1 MRLSAY
7 FTVRALP
14 DEFVNE
20 RTIDRLVNNAIM
32 VAVPEREHAGAATE
46 GFC

>member
-1 MRLSAY
+1 MISHNWDLAFQWY
-7 FTVRALP
+7 P
-14 DEFVNE
+14 
-20 RTIDRLVNNAIM
+20 IDRLVNNAII